1 MTEIEEGLMF
11 ALCAYAHKSKEFAKK
26 YKAQLLESAGYVKS
40 NAKPGSALESAAED
54 LLQIVS
60 GSTL

>member
-1 MTEIEEGLMF
+1 MF